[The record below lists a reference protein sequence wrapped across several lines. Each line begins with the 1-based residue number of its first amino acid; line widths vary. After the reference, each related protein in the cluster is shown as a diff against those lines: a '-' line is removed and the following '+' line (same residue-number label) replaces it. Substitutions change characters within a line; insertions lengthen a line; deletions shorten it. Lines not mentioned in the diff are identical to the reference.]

1 MRPLGPEDIFS
12 PPKFSFLVIARGPG
26 FDFSRAF
33 FWPKCIRILEQLQAP
48 PHTLEGEQAHTLA
61 A

>member
-33 FWPKCIRILEQLQAP
+33 L
-48 PHTLEGEQAHTLA
+48 LA
-61 A
+61 QMHQDPGSITRGRVLTRPEPSEA